1 MVLTSHLLTLIVWNN
16 VAVKLSLIAIGTG
29 ALPGV
34 TFRMITVHVCLQ
46 SLFIGKYFS
55 TVHSPPRGYIQSV
68 VPSPLIRRPQS
79 HRVQLLWLKKHTNS
93 NFHKIINGKTPPHS
107 SSRNKPYTPKTCS
120 LKMAIFRMRTR
131 TLERATLVEYTVAP
145 VLASPLL
152 ALTGQ
157 LKTAQSQWDEYAGL
171 FVTSPLLPAGQTKTS
186 RMKKRP
192 WSWKGPLWSAD
203 AAAPLLWQK
212 QWSHNNNCGR
222 ITIALTIAAGRI
234 AIQRRS
240 NCCGTTVKSISY
252 VEATLAG
259 EKMKKTSSEALM
271 IVMLVW
277 NYDSLTDKGGIWHK
291 PLFVCTKS
299 STYNTCLF

>member
-1 MVLTSHLLTLIVWNN
+1 MEKASFN
-16 VAVKLSLIAIGTG
+16 
-29 ALPGV
+29 
-34 TFRMITVHVCLQ
+34 
-46 SLFIGKYFS
+46 
-55 TVHSPPRGYIQSV
+55 
-68 VPSPLIRRPQS
+68 PSFQ
-79 HRVQLLWLKKHTNS
+79 
-93 NFHKIINGKTPPHS
+93 
-107 SSRNKPYTPKTCS
+107 NKPIPLMHVFLTMT
-120 LKMAIFRMRTR
+120 IHIMRTR
-131 TLERATLVEYTVAP
+131 IAAIASWRTLVEYTGMC
-145 VLASPLL
+145 SCG
-152 ALTGQ
+152 ALNGQ

-240 NCCGTTVKSISY
+240 NCRRTTVKSISY

-271 IVMLVW
+271 LCQFETTTHW
-277 NYDSLTDKGGIWHK
+277 LTRVEFRATSKANK
-291 PLFVCTKS
+291 KS
-299 STYNTCLF
+299 SGI